1 MPNDLKASCPMSGTI
16 WYISKYVVPPYAARV
31 GARGFLLLREF
42 SKAGHEAVLITS
54 DSNHLATPPEIKGRV
69 MTEAVDGV
77 SVRWLRTWKY
87 KGARSIGRMVSWLDF
102 EWQLLRMPKA
112 DMPRPDVLIVS
123 SLSLLT
129 ILTGLWLRRRF
140 GCKLIFEVRDIWP
153 MVLTEVGG
161 ISRWH
166 PLIILLAWIEK
177 VGYRQADL
185 IVGTMPNLTEHVTK
199 VTGQTRPVICIP
211 QGVDPNLL
219 EASSELPHGFI
230 AAHFPE
236 GKFIIC
242 HAGSIGADN
251 ALETLMACARD
262 MKSRDDIHF
271 LIVGEGALKQQFQDT
286 TRDLPNVTFAPGVP
300 KAAVQSVL
308 ARADLLYFAVHKS
321 PMQRFGQSLNKVID
335 YMLSGKPILAS
346 YTGYPSMINEA
357 DCGSF
362 VPAEDVPALRS
373 EIERYAAMV
382 PEDRAEIGRRG
393 CAWLLENRRF
403 ETLAAEY
410 LRHLSLDDGKSEAEP
425 LSNQPETLSAN

>member
-1 MPNDLKASCPMSGTI
+1 MSGTI

-31 GARGFLLLREF
+31 GARGFFLLREF
-42 SKAGHEAVLITS
+42 SKAGHEAILITS
-54 DSNHLATPPEIKGRV
+54 DSNHLATPPDIKGRL
-69 MTEAVDGV
+69 MTEGVDGV
-77 SVRWLRTWKY
+77 TVHWLRTWKY

-112 DMPRPDVLIVS
+112 DMPRPDVLIIS

-129 ILTGLWLRRRF
+129 ILTGLWLRRRY
-140 GCKLIFEVRDIWP
+140 GCKLVFEVRDIWP
-153 MVLTEVGG
+153 MVLTEAGR

-166 PLIILLAWIEK
+166 PLVILLAWIEK

-185 IVGTMPNLTEHVTK
+185 IVGTMPNLSEHVTE
-199 VTGQTRPVICIP
+199 VIGETRPVVCIP

-219 EASSELPHGFI
+219 DASGELPHGFI
-230 AAHFPE
+230 AAHIPE

-251 ALETLMACARD
+251 ALETLMACARE
-262 MKSRDDIHF
+262 MTSRDDIHF
-271 LIVGEGALKQQFQDT
+271 LIVGEGYLKQQFQDMA
-286 TRDLPNVTFAPGVP
+286 RDLPNVTFAPGVP

-308 ARADLLYFAVHKS
+308 TRADLLYFAVHKS
-321 PMQRFGQSLNKVID
+321 PMLRFGQSLNKVID
-335 YMLSGKPILAS
+335 YMLSGKPIVAS

-362 VPAEDVPALRS
+362 VPAEDIRALRS

-393 CAWLLENRRF
+393 HAWLLENRRF

-410 LRHLSLDDGKSEAEP
+410 LRHLGLDDGKFEAEP
-425 LSNQPETLSAN
+425 LTDQPATLSAN